1 MINRRTH
8 RSRRGSHWAEHNSP
22 ICIAFLV
29 ALGQWVSAH
38 ANDPDAQ
45 VVLPTGRVGVEELV
59 SVLRALEKARQAERA
74 NA

>member
-1 MINRRTH
+1 MTGRTH
-8 RSRRGSHWAEHNSP
+8 HYWRRHWADHNSP
-22 ICIAFLV
+22 LCTAFLI

-59 SVLRALEKARQAERA
+59 SVLRALEKTRQAERR